1 MKVSHMRAF
10 VCLITAALLVS
21 TTASFA
27 KNISGPSSSAS
38 PYVVRSVPGVVTKS
52 ILTVGDS
59 VNLKPD
65 GITPYRLVGIPDGLG
80 AFDNGDGT
88 FTVLMNHELGATA
101 GVVRA
106 HGAPGAFVSKWII
119 RKGSL
124 EVLHGEDLIQNIAT
138 WNTGLSA
145 YNPPVTGIALGRLC
159 SADLAAKSAFF
170 NELTGLGFDGRLFLS
185 GEEVGNEGRL
195 FAHTLSG
202 TSYELPRLGKFS
214 WENSV
219 ANPATGNKTVV
230 AGTDDSTPG
239 QVYVYVGNKTSS
251 GTAIDKAGL
260 TNGTL
265 YGVKVSGITT
275 ENRDTG
281 ITSGTQ
287 FSLHSLGNVENKT
300 GATLQSDST
309 AAGVT
314 DFLRPEDGAWDPS
327 NPRDFYFVT
336 TDRFDQVKS
345 NTGSQIGRSRL
356 YRLRFNDLSD
366 VTAGGHIDMV
376 LDGTEPQQMM
386 DNITITAR
394 GQVLIQ
400 EDPGNQS
407 HIAKLWC
414 YDIDSDTLSPV
425 GQHDENRFLAGGTEF
440 LTQDEESSGIIDV
453 SDILGEGWFLLDVQA
468 HYSLAGELVEGGQLL
483 ALHYPPGRK

>member
-1 MKVSHMRAF
+1 MEVS
-10 VCLITAALLVS
+10 VCLVIVS
-21 TTASFA
+21 LFIATIAGSA
-27 KNISGPSSSAS
+27 KNISGPSSSAA

-88 FTVLMNHELGATA
+88 FTLLMNHELPATA
-101 GVVRA
+101 GIVRE

-124 EVLHGEDLIQNIAT
+124 EVLHGEDLIHNIAT
-138 WNTGLSA
+138 WNTSLSS
-145 YNPPVTGIALGRLC
+145 YNAPATGIALGRLC

-170 NELTGLGFDGRLFLS
+170 NEATGLGFDGRLFLS

-195 FAHTLSG
+195 FGHTLSG
-202 TSYELPRLGKFS
+202 TSYELSRLGKFS

-230 AGTDDSTPG
+230 VGMDDSTPG
-239 QVYVYVGNKTSS
+239 QVYVYIGDKSDTGNPVQ
-251 GTAIDKAGL
+251 KAGL
-260 TNGTL
+260 SNGNL
-265 YGVKVSGITT
+265 YGVKVNGIAT
-275 ENRDTG
+275 ESRDNG
-281 ITSGTQ
+281 IASGTQ
-287 FSLHSLGNVENKT
+287 FTLHNLGNVQNKT
-300 GATLQSDST
+300 GATIQTDSV
-309 AAGVT
+309 AGGVT
-314 DFLRPEDGAWDPS
+314 EFLRPEDGAWDPS
-327 NPRDFYFVT
+327 NPKDFYFVT
-336 TDRFDQVKS
+336 TDRFDTVKT
-345 NTGSQIGRSRL
+345 NTGSQVGRSRL
-356 YRLRFNDLSD
+356 YRLRFNNLADL
-366 VTAGGHIDMV
+366 TAGGHIDMV

-386 DNITITAR
+386 DNITITKR
-394 GQVLIQ
+394 GEVVIQ
-400 EDPGNQS
+400 EDPGNQV
-407 HIAKLWC
+407 HIAKVWR
-414 YDIDSDTLSPV
+414 YNIENDTLSLV
-425 GQHDENRFLAGGTEF
+425 GHHDENKFLAGGLEF
-440 LTQDEESSGIIDV
+440 LTQDEESSGIIDA

>member
-1 MKVSHMRAF
+1 V
-10 VCLITAALLVS
+10 ALFIGTIAGS
-21 TTASFA
+21 AN
-27 KNISGPSSSAS
+27 NISGPSSSAT
-38 PYVVRSVPGVVTKS
+38 PYIVRSVPGVVTKS

-101 GVVRA
+101 GIVRE

-124 EVLHGEDLIQNIAT
+124 EVLHGEDLIHNIAT
-138 WNTGLSA
+138 WNVGLNS
-145 YNPPVTGIALGRLC
+145 YNPPAAGIALGRLC
-159 SADLAAKSAFF
+159 SADLAAQSAFF
-170 NELTGLGFDGRLFLS
+170 NEATGLGFDGRLFLS
-185 GEEVGNEGRL
+185 GEEVGNEGRE
-195 FAHTLSG
+195 FGHTLSG

-230 AGTDDSTPG
+230 VGMDDSTPG
-239 QVYVYVGNKTSS
+239 QVYVYIGDKTDTGNPVQ
-251 GTAIDKAGL
+251 KAGL
-260 TNGTL
+260 SNGNL
-265 YGVKVSGITT
+265 YGVKVNGIPT
-275 ENRDTG
+275 ESRDTG
-281 ITSGTQ
+281 ISSGTQ
-287 FSLHSLGNVENKT
+287 FTLHNLGNVQNKT
-300 GATLQSDST
+300 GTTLQADST
-309 AAGVT
+309 AAAIT
-314 DFLRPEDGAWDPS
+314 EFLRPEDGAWDPS

-336 TDRFDQVKS
+336 TDRFDQVKA
-345 NTGSQIGRSRL
+345 NTGTQVGRSRL
-356 YRLRFNDLSD
+356 YRLHFNSLNDL
-366 VTAGGHIDMV
+366 TAGGHIDML

-386 DNITITAR
+386 DNITITRR
-394 GQVLIQ
+394 GQVVIQ

-407 HIAKLWC
+407 HIARIWR
-414 YDIDSDTLSPV
+414 YSIENDTLNEV
-425 GQHDENRFLAGGTEF
+425 AQHDENRFFLGGLDF

-453 SDILGEGWFLLDVQA
+453 SHILGEGWFLLDVQA

-483 ALHYPPGRK
+483 ALHYPPGKK